1 MYVYLKY
8 QIIQLVCKAG
18 ISRIFSRSFAAA
30 PAGPAGGA
38 AAQPT
43 DVTHGGLKVF
53 ANGE

>member
-1 MYVYLKY
+1 MFPFYMYL
-8 QIIQLVCKAG
+8 IFLVPRVG
-18 ISRIFSRSFAAA
+18 LSRVVARSFAAA